1 MVVAPSS
8 VTAVDPGLRRTC
20 HPIPEGAGGTGA
32 IAGRALRGD
41 AGGDEPVIEN
51 TQPETELLLNG
62 EPYTDGQGC
71 GRKRNA
77 KIRWKT
83 RVLIVV
89 LVIETC
95 FALPKL
101 AQGQFLSVFDAI
113 FSSIQNDIGCSLK
126 TINQITQQMQKLY
139 QTTVEPLAAINQA
152 RGFVANSINTYRGQM
167 NQVFNTPFTSAVTPG
182 PQQFESILHSR
193 LSAQI

>member
-1 MVVAPSS
+1 MVAAPASI
-8 VTAVDPGLRRTC
+8 TAPDPGLRRTC
-20 HPIPEGAGGTGA
+20 HPVSEASGGSGA
-32 IAGRALRGD
+32 IASRALRRD

-51 TQPETELLLNG
+51 TQPETKLLLNG
-62 EPYTDGQGC
+62 EPCTDGQGC

-113 FSSIQNDIGCSLK
+113 F
-126 TINQITQQMQKLY
+126 
-139 QTTVEPLAAINQA
+139 
-152 RGFVANSINTYRGQM
+152 
-167 NQVFNTPFTSAVTPG
+167 
-182 PQQFESILHSR
+182 
-193 LSAQI
+193 

>member
-1 MVVAPSS
+1 M
-8 VTAVDPGLRRTC
+8 
-20 HPIPEGAGGTGA
+20 IK
-32 IAGRALRGD
+32 
-41 AGGDEPVIEN
+41 N
-51 TQPETELLLNG
+51 TQPETKLLLNG

-83 RVLIVV
+83 RVLIIV

-113 FSSIQNDIGCSLK
+113 FSSIQNDIGNSLK
-126 TINQITQQMQKLY
+126 TINQIAQQM
-139 QTTVEPLAAINQA
+139 
-152 RGFVANSINTYRGQM
+152 
-167 NQVFNTPFTSAVTPG
+167 
-182 PQQFESILHSR
+182 
-193 LSAQI
+193 